1 MAIIRNLMHLA
12 LRVHDLDATLRF
24 YRDGLGLPEVFSL
37 RKREFYDMLAEEGNA
52 VPDRSDEDDVW
63 LTYLRIR
70 DEQYL
75 EIFPVPREEVSQ
87 FVDRQSVFHFS
98 LQVDDIRETVAVL
111 QKHGVVVSPLHV
123 DALACRPVAA
133 PFEPIRARCHSLIAW
148 VKDPDGNLIELMQ
161 LMPDSLQ
168 RGLDTK

>member
-37 RKREFYDMLAEEGNA
+37 KKREFYDMLSEEGNG
-52 VPDRSDEDDVW
+52 VPDRSDEDAVW

-98 LQVDDIRETVAVL
+98 LQVDDIRETVAAL
-111 QKHGVVVSPLHV
+111 QRQGVVVSPLHI
-123 DALACRPVAA
+123 DALEGRSVPT